1 METLISHYN
10 ILDTALDLLS
20 FHVIDWMRKLKSLV
34 VLSYDTPSPLEGVV
48 LDRILEWLP
57 EQNYH
62 LEHLWL
68 TDEGTLDAYS
78 EQVMTGSSSPVKSF
92 FVESREFG
100 QHDLLL
106 NAEQFSQLERL
117 SGFPFQHFDYLPHLK
132 YFRGDC
138 NGSDEVI

>member
-1 METLISHYN
+1 
-10 ILDTALDLLS
+10 
-20 FHVIDWMRKLKSLV
+20 MRNLKSLV
-34 VLSYDTPSPLEGVV
+34 VLSYDTPSPLAGVV

-92 FVESREFG
+92 VVESREFG

-117 SGFPFQHFDYLPHLK
+117 SGFPFQRFDYLPNLK